1 MSVIAPASS
10 LGEILANYLP
20 GAATGEQSN
29 GVSPEHLIPILQD
42 IQERDGYLSEQALHG
57 LAQASGISE
66 NEIYGVASFYAQF
79 RFQPPAEHTIHVC
92 QGTACHVRGGHQL
105 LYDFEE
111 RLKIKAG
118 EMTSDHKFGLERVA
132 CVGCC
137 ALAPVVLIDG
147 QVRAGMK
154 PKMVTG
160 LLSKLGH
167 KAAADA

>member
-1 MSVIAPASS
+1 MSVSEAASALS
-10 LGEILANYLP
+10 EILARYPSGN
-20 GAATGEQSN
+20 GGTAN

-42 IQERDGYLSEQALHG
+42 IQERDGYLSESALTA
-57 LAQASGISE
+57 LAGASGISE

-79 RFQPPAEHTIHVC
+79 RFRPPAEHTIHVC

-111 RLKIKAG
+111 RLNIKAG
-118 EMTSDHKFGLERVA
+118 DMTADHKFGLERVA

-137 ALAPVVLIDG
+137 ALAPVVLVDG

-167 KAAADA
+167 KPGKDA